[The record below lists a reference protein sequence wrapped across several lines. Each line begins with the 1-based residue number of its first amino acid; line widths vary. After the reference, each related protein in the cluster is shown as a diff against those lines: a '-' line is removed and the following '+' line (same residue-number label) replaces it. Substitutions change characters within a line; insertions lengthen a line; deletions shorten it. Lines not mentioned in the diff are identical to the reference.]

1 MLQFDIKVMKM
12 KINKNLFDYFYK
24 AGIPVQYHKNDIIYM
39 QDDYS
44 NNLYLVIK
52 GRVRVYALSSN
63 GEEITYDILDEG
75 RIFGDSSFFQNSP
88 RPTTVSAINDVEL
101 ISCTLENLYPYLKD
115 SHELTIALL
124 KLMSQTCDYLS
135 TLLKRSYTYNRFEKI
150 ASFLLE
156 VTQTDNPNKNIIH
169 NTIPYTHEEISTIVG
184 LSRVTTTKVLN
195 EFQKNGYIKI
205 EYKKITVLNKEAL
218 SKLIR

>member
-1 MLQFDIKVMKM
+1 MILDRINAPEDVKKLKIKEK
-12 KINKNLFDYFYK
+12 KELASEIREF
-24 AGIPVQYHKNDIIYM
+24 
-39 QDDYS
+39 
-44 NNLYLVIK
+44 LVDK
-52 GRVRVYALSSN
+52 VSQCGGHLSSN
-63 GEEITYDILDEG
+63 LG
-75 RIFGDSSFFQNSP
+75 
-88 RPTTVSAINDVEL
+88 VV
-101 ISCTLENLYPYLKD
+101 
-115 SHELTIALL
+115 ELTIALL
-124 KLMSQTCDYLS
+124 TLMSQTCDYLS

-156 VTQTDNPNKNIIH
+156 VTQIDNPNKNIIH

-195 EFQKNGYIKI
+195 EFQKKGYIKI

>member
-1 MLQFDIKVMKM
+1 M
-12 KINKNLFDYFYK
+12 KIKKDLFEYFYK
-24 AGIPVQYHKNDIIYM
+24 AGQVVTYRPADIIYM
-39 QDDYS
+39 QDDHS
-44 NNLYLVIK
+44 NSLYLVIK
-52 GRVRVYALSSN
+52 GRVRVYVSSPN

-101 ISCTLENLYPYLKD
+101 ISCTIEDLYPYLKE

-124 KLMSQTCDYLS
+124 TLMSQTCDYLS
-135 TLLKRSYTYNRFEKI
+135 SLLKRAYTYNRYEKI

-156 VTQTDNPNKNIIH
+156 LTHVDNPNKNIIH
-169 NTIPYTHEEISTIVG
+169 NTIPYSHEEISTIVG

-195 EFQKNGYIKI
+195 EFQKKGYITI
-205 EYKKITVLNKEAL
+205 QYKKITVINKKAL
-218 SKLIR
+218 SDILR

>member
-1 MLQFDIKVMKM
+1 M
-12 KINKNLFDYFYK
+12 KIKKDLFQYFYK
-24 AGIPVQYHKNDIIYM
+24 AGQIVKYKSQDIIYM
-39 QDDYS
+39 QDDHS
-44 NNLYLVIK
+44 NNLYVVVK
-52 GRVRVYALSSN
+52 GRVRVYVLNPN

-88 RPTTVSAINDVEL
+88 RPTTVSAVNDVEL
-101 ISCTLENLYPYLKD
+101 ISCTLENLYPFLKESD
-115 SHELTIALL
+115 ELAISLM

-135 TLLKRSYTYNRFEKI
+135 TLVKRAYTYNRYEKI

-156 VTQTDNPNKNIIH
+156 LTLTDNPNKNIIN

-195 EFQKNGYIKI
+195 EFQKHGYIKTQ
-205 EYKKITVLNKEAL
+205 YKKITVLNKKAL
-218 SKLIR
+218 SELLR